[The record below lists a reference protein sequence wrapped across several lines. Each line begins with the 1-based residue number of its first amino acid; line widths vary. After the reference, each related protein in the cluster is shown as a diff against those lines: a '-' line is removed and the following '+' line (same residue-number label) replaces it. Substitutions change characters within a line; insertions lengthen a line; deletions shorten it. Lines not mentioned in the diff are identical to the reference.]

1 MLNIYYLPIEYFH
14 MFINELNSRLKYT
27 DFYNMP
33 DINWHLRSF
42 YATLDNNIV
51 NDYNWLK
58 TFKDKIHFD
67 LLYDEKKVKL
77 KYIERFIDKYYSRD
91 WYFILLRQ
99 NITPEFINK
108 YYLHINCTFDSIFDN
123 KIIYGKI
130 LNFGYKLKLEARWH
144 LMVKLKLKI

>member
-1 MLNIYYLPIEYFH
+1 MFNIKN
-14 MFINELNSRLKYT
+14 INNRLKYT
-27 DFYNMP
+27 EFYNMP

-77 KYIERFIDKYYSRD
+77 KYIEHFIDKYYSRD

-99 NITPEFINK
+99 NITPQFLNK
-108 YYLHINCTFDSIFDN
+108 FYRYINCTFDSLVDN
-123 KIIYGKI
+123 NIIYTKLFNIGHK
-130 LNFGYKLKLEARWH
+130 LKPEVRSYLEYKLKY
-144 LMVKLKLKI
+144 

>member
-1 MLNIYYLPIEYFH
+1 MFNIKNI
-14 MFINELNSRLKYT
+14 NSRLKYT

-33 DINWHLRSF
+33 DINWQLRSF

-99 NITPEFINK
+99 NITPQFLNK
-108 YYLHINCTFDSIFDN
+108 FYRYITCTFDSLVDN
-123 KIIYGKI
+123 NIIYTKLFNIGHK
-130 LNFGYKLKLEARWH
+130 LKPEVRSYLEYKLKY
-144 LMVKLKLKI
+144 